1 MGLLSIGLAAL
12 LLQAAP
18 AKGNPVRPPAP
29 AGLSWED
36 SDALART
43 VARVERRLKSGRPA
57 SREAIVVTEKQL
69 NSYVNLALA
78 AKIPPALS
86 GLVFRLD
93 RDRLGATGLL
103 DLDRVKSKIPPGA
116 GAGLL
121 AFLSGSVPVE
131 LRGRFS
137 SAEGQGRVEV
147 EEALVGGI
155 GLPPSLVAQ
164 IVAQSTRSEKRPQGF
179 DILAPFPLPYTARR
193 LRLEPGRALVDFF
206 P

>member
-57 SREAIVVTEKQL
+57 SRETIVVSEKQL

-78 AKIPPALS
+78 AKVPPALS
-86 GLVFRLD
+86 GLRIRLD
-93 RDRLGATGLL
+93 KDRLGATGLL
-103 DLDRVKSKIPPGA
+103 DLDRVKSKVPPGA

-137 SAEGQGRVEV
+137 SAEGRGRVEV

-155 GLPPSLVAQ
+155 SLPPSLVAQ
-164 IVAQSTRSEKRPQGF
+164 IVAQSTRSEKRPEGF

>member
-1 MGLLSIGLAAL
+1 MSLLSLGLAAL

-18 AKGNPVRPPAP
+18 AKGDPVRPPAP

-36 SDALART
+36 SDAVARQ
-43 VARVERRLKSGRPA
+43 VARVERRLRSGKPA
-57 SREAIVVTEKQL
+57 SRETIVVTEKQL
-69 NSYVNLALA
+69 NSYVNLELA

-86 GLVFRLD
+86 GLQLHLDKDRLD
-93 RDRLGATGLL
+93 ARGLL
-103 DLDRVKSKIPPGA
+103 DLDRVKSKVPAGA

-121 AFLSGSVPVE
+121 AFLGGSVPVE

-147 EEALVGGI
+147 EEALVAGI
-155 GLPPSLVAQ
+155 SLPASLVAQ
-164 IVAQSTRSEKRPQGF
+164 IVSQSTRSEKRPQGF